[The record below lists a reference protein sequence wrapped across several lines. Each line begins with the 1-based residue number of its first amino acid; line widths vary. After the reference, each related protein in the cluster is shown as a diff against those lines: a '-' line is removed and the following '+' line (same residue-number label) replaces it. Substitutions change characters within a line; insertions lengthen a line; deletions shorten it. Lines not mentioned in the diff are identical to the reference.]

1 MDFLQGLFVYDENR
15 PMIFTESIFWF
26 FFTVVILVYQGI
38 HRKIYFRNL
47 FLLVFSLFFYYKAGG
62 FFFILI
68 LFSTVVDYVLGE
80 QIHKTEK
87 KALRT
92 TFLVISLVI
101 NLGLLSY
108 FKYTY
113 FFTDLF
119 NQAFQTSFMPIDYLS
134 DWANRFLGTSLDIS
148 KIILPVG
155 ISFYTFQTLSY
166 TLDIYR
172 GNLKPVN
179 NILDFA
185 FYVSFFPQLVAGPIV
200 RASEFVPQI
209 YAPYR
214 LEAREY
220 GLAVFMILNGLVKK
234 ILISDY
240 ISINFVDRV
249 FLNPTAYS
257 GFENLMAVYGYAI
270 QIYCDFSGYT
280 DIAIGLA
287 LLMGFRLN
295 INFNSPYIA
304 TSITDFWRRW
314 HISLSSWLRDYLY
327 ISLGG
332 NRSTSPFT
340 YMSVP
345 IVFVIFLIADGWTWF
360 NFSFFILAFSLWG
373 LWKLYPKL
381 DWIAYLAWSVLL
393 VFEYFALSEGDWHT
407 SVLIVLVIGFWTLLL
422 FRPDLHIMVSMYLNL
437 SITMLLGGL
446 WHGASLRFIIW
457 GALHGIALA
466 VHKFWL
472 DATGTKA
479 LEPTGWRRF
488 VGQFITFQFVCY
500 CWIYFRAADLD
511 TVFKMT
517 AQIGTS
523 FQWAVIPQVLVGY
536 KEVFLLMLLAYVIHW
551 IPRRYKENLSL
562 RFVTLPDLAKAALI
576 ALVVLVL
583 FQARSAEVQPF
594 IYFQF

>member
-1 MDFLQGLFVYDENR
+1 MEILKGLFLYDGSR
-15 PMIFTESIFWF
+15 PMIFTDSIFWF
-26 FFTVVILVYQGI
+26 FFAFVILIYQGV
-38 HRKIYFRNL
+38 HRRILFRNV
-47 FLLVFSLFFYYKAGG
+47 FLLIFSLFFYYKTGG
-62 FFFILI
+62 FFFVLI
-68 LFSTVVDYVLGE
+68 IFSTIVDYILGGE
-80 QIHKTEK
+80 IHRSEK
-87 KALRT
+87 QSWRT
-92 TFLVISLVI
+92 TLLVFSLVI

-119 NQAFQTSFMPIDYLS
+119 NQALQTEFKPIDYLS
-134 DWANRFLGTSLDIS
+134 LWTNQLFQTNLDIS

-172 GNLKPVN
+172 RQLKPVD
-179 NILDFA
+179 NIIDFA

-209 YAPYR
+209 YEPYR
-214 LEAREY
+214 LEPKEY
-220 GLAVFMILNGLVKK
+220 GAAIFMILNGLTKK

-240 ISINFVDRV
+240 ISSNFVDRV

-287 LLMGFRLN
+287 LLMGFRLT
-295 INFNSPYIA
+295 INFNSPYVS

-332 NRSTSPFT
+332 NRSISLFT

-345 IVFVIFLIADGWTWF
+345 ITFIIFLVADGWLWT
-360 NFSFFILAFSLWG
+360 NFAFFLIVISIWILSRIYSEQGWLSYIG
-373 LWKLYPKL
+373 LTILVFFGVIL
-381 DWIAYLAWSVLL
+381 FTQSDWYSMLL
-393 VFEYFALSEGDWHT
+393 VI
-407 SVLIVLVIGFWTLLL
+407 LIISFWALLL
-422 FRPDLHIMVSMYLNL
+422 ARPELDTTVSTYLNL

-446 WHGASLRFIIW
+446 WHGASMRFIIW
-457 GALHGIALA
+457 GALHGVALA
-466 VHKFWL
+466 IHKFWL

-479 LEPTGWRRF
+479 VEHKGFRRF
-488 VGQFITFQFVCY
+488 LGQFITFQFVCY
-500 CWIYFRAADLD
+500 CWIYFRANSLD

-517 AQIGTS
+517 SQIAYS

-536 KEVFLLMLLAYVIHW
+536 KEVFLLMIIAYIIHW
-551 IPRRYKENLSL
+551 IPRKYKDNLSL
-562 RFVTLPDLAKAALI
+562 QFVALPDLAKAAVI
-576 ALVVLVL
+576 ALIVFVL
-583 FQARSAEVQPF
+583 FQARSAEIQPF